1 MTNTN
6 GQAVHTGD
14 EQRNTV
20 TPLSS
25 ENRSPIGHVAGAA
38 LTRRT
43 SLALPAKIPLDEW
56 RRIGKQIFAISE
68 SSAWWLGDWL
78 IYGQARYPDRYKRA
92 ITETGLDYQTLRN
105 YAWVARQFTPERR
118 RDSVSFQH
126 HAELASLPAD
136 DQDEWL
142 EQAEKSGWSRNELRN
157 RLKASRKALQSSTTP
172 KRDDDVQRLQ
182 VNVIPDQQQRW
193 QDAAATAD
201 QDLLTW
207 IVSVLDDASSPSA

>member
-1 MTNTN
+1 MSNTN
-6 GQAVHTGD
+6 GRTVHTGD
-14 EQRNTV
+14 EQRKAV

-25 ENRSPIGHVAGAA
+25 ENGPIGQVAGTA

-43 SLALPAKIPLDEW
+43 SLALPATIPLDEW
-56 RRIGKQIFAISE
+56 RRIGRQIFAISE

-78 IYGQARYPDRYKRA
+78 IYGQAHYPDRYKRA

-105 YAWVARQFTPERR
+105 YAWVARQFAPDRR
-118 RDSVSFQH
+118 RDTVSFQH

-136 DQDEWL
+136 DQDDWL
-142 EQAEKSGWSRNELRN
+142 DRAEKSGWSRNELRN
-157 RLKASRKALQSSTTP
+157 RLKASRKTLRGGSATKP
-172 KRDDDVQRLQ
+172 DDDMRLQ

-207 IVSVLDDASSPSA
+207 IVSVLDDASDRIS